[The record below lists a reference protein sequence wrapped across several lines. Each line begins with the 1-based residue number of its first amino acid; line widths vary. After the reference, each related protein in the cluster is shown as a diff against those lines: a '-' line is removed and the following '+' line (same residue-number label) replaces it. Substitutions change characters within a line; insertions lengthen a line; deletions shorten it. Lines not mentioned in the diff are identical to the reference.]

1 MPAKLLETFTKK
13 GNYEYDTAENGL
25 LALQAC
31 ENAQRP
37 YDIIFMGQ
45 QIFVPKLYNILTKKQ
60 TFQCRS

>member
-31 ENAQRP
+31 ENAQRI
-37 YDIIFMGQ
+37 YDIILMGQ
-45 QIFVPKLYNILTKKQ
+45 QEYTPKLYNILTKKQ
-60 TFQCRS
+60 TSRCRS